1 MEQLRIK
8 EEDLELVGF
17 DGGGTGILH
26 HKGKPFTGVC
36 LIYEDAGWLSLEKE
50 FQNGYEE
57 GWVRDYY
64 ENGQLES
71 EYKMSNNKLVPCT
84 SKDFNEDGTPK

>member
-1 MEQLRIK
+1 MEQLRVK
-8 EEDLELVGF
+8 EEDLELVAF
-17 DGGGTGILH
+17 DGGGIGILH
-26 HKGKPFTGVC
+26 YKGKPFTGVC

-71 EYKMSNNKLVPCT
+71 EYKMSNNKLVPGT